1 MPLINCRVE
10 LSLGWIEN
18 CALSG
23 GENIANAGAVTN
35 AGIAATFKITV
46 QNFMPHCCSIN
57 RESVKLSNLLI
68 EGFKRSCKTNAR
80 QSQTKINLVK

>member
-1 MPLINCRVE
+1 MINRKVE
-10 LSLGWIEN
+10 LSLGWIEH

-23 GENIANAGAVTN
+23 GENIDNAGAVTN
-35 AGIAATFKITV
+35 AGTAATFEITV
-46 QNFMPHCCSIN
+46 QNFMPHCYSIN

-80 QSQTKINLVK
+80 QSQTKINMV

>member
-18 CALSG
+18 CASSG

-35 AGIAATFKITV
+35 AGTAATLKITV
-46 QNFMPHCCSIN
+46 QNFMPHCYSIN